1 MNQNFTHPK
10 TQLAHRTRREFLNTT
25 ASGLGMAALGSML
38 TADNLIN
45 AASVDDAAMSV
56 NPLAPRPSHFDPK
69 AKACIFIFMAGA
81 PSHIDLFDPKP
92 VLQERHG
99 QPLPE
104 SLLEKVRFAFIKK
117 NNALLQGSP
126 YKFNKHG
133 QCGMELSELLPHLGS
148 VGR

>member
-92 VLQERHG
+92 VLRERHG

-104 SLLEKVRFAFIKK
+104 SFWRKYDSHLSKRIMRCCKV
-117 NNALLQGSP
+117 
-126 YKFNKHG
+126 
-133 QCGMELSELLPHLGS
+133 HLTSSTNMDS
-148 VGR
+148 VGWN

>member
-56 NPLAPRPSHFDPK
+56 NPLAPRQSHFDPK
-69 AKACIFIFMAGA
+69 AKAWIFSQIHRRNGLKFGGG
-81 PSHIDLFDPKP
+81 FEETP
-92 VLQERHG
+92 VQETLRD
-99 QPLPE
+99 
-104 SLLEKVRFAFIKK
+104 
-117 NNALLQGSP
+117 
-126 YKFNKHG
+126 
-133 QCGMELSELLPHLGS
+133 
-148 VGR
+148 